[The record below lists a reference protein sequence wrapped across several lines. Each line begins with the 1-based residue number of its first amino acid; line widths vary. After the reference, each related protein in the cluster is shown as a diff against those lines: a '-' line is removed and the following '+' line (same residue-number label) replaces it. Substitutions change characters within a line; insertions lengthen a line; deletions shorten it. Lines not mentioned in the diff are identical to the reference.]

1 MVSAEPEMRMPV
13 NPSTPLKL
21 GAVAFAMLWTLW
33 MLWWSGSLDRVN
45 VAMLTVCGAVAGY
58 FWYLAMRWFARR
70 ARAFTVDMSAEGPQ
84 APRGKLYPWIVW
96 AALMV
101 LSGIATAGL
110 LDLVD
115 PLIPPGDQHRLI
127 SALFIV
133 IVWPSLMWCLP
144 FLLKRHFSA

>member
-1 MVSAEPEMRMPV
+1 MPV
-13 NPSTPLKL
+13 NRSTPLKL
-21 GAVAFAMLWTLW
+21 GAIAFAVLWTLW

-58 FWYLAMRWFARR
+58 LWYLAMRWFARR
-70 ARAFTVDMSAEGPQ
+70 ARAFAVDASTEGPQ
-84 APRGKLYPWIVW
+84 RPRGKLYPWIVS

-115 PLIPPGDQHRLI
+115 PLIPPGDQHRLL

-133 IVWPSLMWCLP
+133 IIWPSLMWCLP
-144 FLLKRHFSA
+144 FLLRRHFSD